1 MGKAIEVP
9 QVHFGIGID
18 GMFSVF
24 SALYLQS

>member
-9 QVHFGIGID
+9 QVLFGIGID

-24 SALYLQS
+24 PARYLQS